1 MYSSRFHTFSLKIV
15 LEEVDIWCAQI
26 FLMALPCICKYF
38 LKLNTK
44 LCNVKINNR
53 KIVITFVATFLLGKF
68 SKDLLTTLI
77 PLELEILVNKDLTFR
92 NTKYELS
99 GVFSVFFFIFCKK
112 SLVFAELLAEGDNLH
127 TLKYLM
133 CGS

>member
-1 MYSSRFHTFSLKIV
+1 
-15 LEEVDIWCAQI
+15 
-26 FLMALPCICKYF
+26 MALPFICKYF

-44 LCNVKINNR
+44 LFNVKINNR

-68 SKDLLTTLI
+68 SKNVLTTLI

-127 TLKYLM
+127 TLKYSM